1 MNQNRPLIL
10 VSNDDGFDSN
20 GIRSLVSFIAD
31 LGDVLVCAPDGG
43 RSGFSC
49 AFTAADPLYL
59 RRREDY
65 AGAQV
70 WSCSGTPVDCIKL
83 AIDQL
88 LDGRKPDLVIGGINH
103 GDNSTPIVPL

>member
-1 MNQNRPLIL
+1 MMNQNRPLIL

-65 AGAQV
+65 AGA
-70 WSCSGTPVDCIKL
+70 
-83 AIDQL
+83 
-88 LDGRKPDLVIGGINH
+88 
-103 GDNSTPIVPL
+103 